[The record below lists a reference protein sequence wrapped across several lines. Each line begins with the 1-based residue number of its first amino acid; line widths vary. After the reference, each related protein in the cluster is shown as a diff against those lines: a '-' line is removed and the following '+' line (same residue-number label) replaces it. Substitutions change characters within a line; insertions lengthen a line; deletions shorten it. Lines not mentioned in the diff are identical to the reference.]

1 MSAVAAK
8 AVPYDPLSYLRAN
21 AAVRGD
27 ALALHDEGEEL
38 SFDALLRAVLSLAA
52 DLRER
57 GVEPGD
63 VVAVALPN
71 VWRYVALEIAVP
83 AVGGV
88 LLPLPIG
95 LGRLDAESAIER
107 SGASLVI
114 GESDAGELE
123 TDGDP
128 GDIPFAEP
136 DPDRVVQIALTSG
149 TTGRSK
155 LAGLTARLKQLT
167 FEGFTSRL
175 GLGPRD
181 RMLPLSPITQGA
193 GEMCL
198 YALRTGAAL
207 VMAHHARFDAERS
220 LALAERTRTTVLGGV
235 PTMVARLLHS
245 PALADTDLS
254 HLRATISA
262 GAPLPEPVAREW
274 EQRTGSPTC
283 SFYGAMDVG
292 QLAVPSPDDPAE
304 KRWTTVGRPHDRAE
318 VLICNPDGSAV
329 EPGEEGEICMRGPLV
344 QPQYWREDETPYA
357 DDGWAHFGDLGRLD
371 EDGYLHVTGRV
382 KDTIIRG
389 GSNINPFE
397 VEDVLRGSAAV
408 QDVCVVGRPDEDLG
422 ERAVAFVVPAPG
434 STPSLDDLTAH
445 LERGRAHPLQVAGGR
460 APARRAAARRHRQ
473 GRPPGAPRTGKGGR
487 MTAARYE
494 VGRGE
499 PVVLVHGLAD
509 DHRAW
514 RRVVAPLM
522 LTRRVVLY
530 DLRGHGGSPLGDDA
544 DGSLAQLGADLIER
558 ARRRRDR
565 PRGDRRLL
573 ARRHD
578 RHARRHRRAGP
589 RRRAGA
595 RRHVEPRQLAPRA
608 GGTRSAPRWSRTTI
622 PSSARRST
630 RTPRTSTAT
639 APRRSRPGC
648 GSAASRRPTRAASPT
663 PASPWRASTR
673 RRSTPSWAPSPCR
686 P

>member
-1 MSAVAAK
+1 MSTTAAK
-8 AVPYDPLSYLRAN
+8 PIPYDALSYLRAN

-27 ALALHDEGEEL
+27 ALAVHDEDSQLTFE
-38 SFDALLRAVLSLAA
+38 ALHRAVLSLDAA
-52 DLRER
+52 LRGR

-83 AVGGV
+83 AIGAT
-88 LLPLPIG
+88 LLPLPTS
-95 LGRLDAESAIER
+95 LGRMETEDAIER
-107 SGASLVI
+107 SGAKLVI
-114 GESDAGELE
+114 GEREAGDLH

-128 GDIPFAEP
+128 DDGPFAEP

-155 LAGLTARLKQLT
+155 LASLTARLKQLT

-175 GLGPRD
+175 GIGPDD

-207 VMAHHARFDAERS
+207 IMSHHARFDAERS
-220 LALAERTRTTVLGGV
+220 LALAESTKTTVLGGV
-235 PTMVARLLHS
+235 PTMVARMLHS

-262 GAPLPEPVAREW
+262 GAPLPPTVAQEW
-274 EQRTGSPTC
+274 EERTGAPTC

-318 VLICNPDGSAV
+318 LLICDPQGNAV

-344 QPQYWREDETPYA
+344 QPVYWGEDETPYS

-397 VEDVLRGSAAV
+397 VEDVLRGSSVV
-408 QDVCVVGRPDEDLG
+408 QDVCVVGRPDDDLG
-422 ERAVAFVVPAPG
+422 ERAVAFVVAAPG
-434 STPSLDDLTAH
+434 GEPTLDDLTAH
-445 LERGRAHPLQVAGGR
+445 LDEAGLTR
-460 APARRAAARRHRQ
+460 YKWPESLHLLDALPH
-473 GRPPGAPRTGKGGR
+473 GATGKVDR
-487 MTAARYE
+487 QA
-494 VGRGE
+494 
-499 PVVLVHGLAD
+499 
-509 DHRAW
+509 
-514 RRVVAPLM
+514 
-522 LTRRVVLY
+522 
-530 DLRGHGGSPLGDDA
+530 LREQAKEDA
-544 DGSLAQLGADLIER
+544 
-558 ARRRRDR
+558 
-565 PRGDRRLL
+565 
-573 ARRHD
+573 
-578 RHARRHRRAGP
+578 
-589 RRRAGA
+589 
-595 RRHVEPRQLAPRA
+595 
-608 GGTRSAPRWSRTTI
+608 
-622 PSSARRST
+622 
-630 RTPRTSTAT
+630 
-639 APRRSRPGC
+639 
-648 GSAASRRPTRAASPT
+648 
-663 PASPWRASTR
+663 
-673 RRSTPSWAPSPCR
+673 
-686 P
+686 